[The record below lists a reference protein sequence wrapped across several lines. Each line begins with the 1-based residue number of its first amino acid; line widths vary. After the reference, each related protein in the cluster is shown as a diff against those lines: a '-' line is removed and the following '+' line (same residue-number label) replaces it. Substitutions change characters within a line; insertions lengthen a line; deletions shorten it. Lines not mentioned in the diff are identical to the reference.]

1 MAFLDNSGDIILDA
15 VLTETGRK
23 LLSSGGGIRISKF
36 ALGDDE
42 INYGLFDKNHPS
54 GSAYYDLE
62 ILQTPVFEAVSQIN
76 ANINYGLLTFTN
88 KNIIY
93 MPEFVQNT
101 KDNAGN
107 FATPHQKLYYLAV
120 NEETATTLEA
130 AGAIFGSSPQKVIRA
145 GSKNTRAI
153 TYELG
158 INSSEISKNSTTKA
172 QYITNLGMNDS
183 QFSVSVNG
191 LFLDLVMGLG
201 SSGDTYEN
209 ELNDNTLVSVPSSE
223 RFANARGGGPSKNRS
238 NYRDFR
244 VRGAQNNIFEPNGAS
259 TTASTFSV
267 ISGPGSRLV
276 MLNFGVAAGLQHTK
290 DGTRDRKYTQYGK
303 VGQTAKQ
310 TFGSAIGSETYD
322 FIDTTVYLS
331 ANTTGAQISIP
342 VRIVR
347 RAS

>member
-76 ANINYGLLTFTN
+76 ANINYGLLTFAN
-88 KNIIY
+88 KSIMY

-101 KDNAGN
+101 KDNAGG
-107 FATPHQKLYYLAV
+107 FAMPHQKLYYLAA
-120 NEETATTLEA
+120 NEETAAALRAGIFNTNPQKLIV
-130 AGAIFGSSPQKVIRA
+130 AGAT
-145 GSKNTRAI
+145 NTAAV

-158 INSSEISKNSTTKA
+158 INSSEISKNSTTKS
-172 QYITNLGMNDS
+172 QYITNIGMTDNN
-183 QFSVSVNG
+183 FSVSVNG
-191 LFLDLVMGLG
+191 LFLDLVMALPSNGP
-201 SSGDTYEN
+201 SYK
-209 ELNDNTLVSVPSSE
+209 NDLTTNSLASYPSPANLVNAAE
-223 RFANARGGGPSKNRS
+223 RGKSKNRV
-238 NYRDFR
+238 NYRDFSAAA
-244 VRGAQNNIFEPNGAS
+244 AQNEIFEPNGAS

-267 ISGPGSRLV
+267 ISGPGSSLV
-276 MLNFGVAAGLQHTK
+276 MLNFGIAAGLQHTK

-303 VGQTAKQ
+303 VGQTAEQ
-310 TFGSAIGSETYD
+310 TFGSAVGSETYD

>member
-76 ANINYGLLTFTN
+76 ANINYGLLTFAN
-88 KNIIY
+88 KSIMY

-120 NEETATTLEA
+120 NEETATTLEQD
-130 AGAIFGSSPQKVIRA
+130 GAIFGSSPQKVIRA
-145 GSKNTRAI
+145 GATNTRAV

-158 INSSEISKNSTTKA
+158 INSSEISKNSTTKS
-172 QYITNLGMNDS
+172 QYITNIGMTDNN
-183 QFSVSVNG
+183 FSVSVNG
-191 LFLDLVMGLG
+191 LFLDLVMALPSNGP
-201 SSGDTYEN
+201 SYK
-209 ELNDNTLVSVPSSE
+209 NDLTTNSLASYPSPANLVNAAE
-223 RFANARGGGPSKNRS
+223 RGKSKNRV
-238 NYRDFR
+238 NYRDFSAAA
-244 VRGAQNNIFEPNGAS
+244 AQNEIFEPNGAS

-267 ISGPGSRLV
+267 ISGPGSSLV
-276 MLNFGVAAGLQHTK
+276 MLNFGIAAGLQQTK

-303 VGQTAKQ
+303 VGQTALQ
-310 TFGSAIGSETYD
+310 TFGSAVGSETYD

>member
-76 ANINYGLLTFTN
+76 ANINYGLLTFAN

-107 FATPHQKLYYLAV
+107 FASLHQKLYYLAV
-120 NEETATTLEA
+120 NEETATTLEQD
-130 AGAIFGSSPQKVIRA
+130 GAIFGSSPQKVIRA

-172 QYITNLGMNDS
+172 QYITNVGMRDRS
-183 QFSVSVNG
+183 FSVSVNG

-201 SSGDTYEN
+201 PGNAYEN
-209 ELNDNTLVSVPSSE
+209 ELNDNTLVAVPSSE
-223 RFANARGGGPSKNRS
+223 RFVNGAGGSPSKNRA

-244 VRGAQNNIFEPNGAS
+244 VKGAQNNIFEPNGAS

-267 ISGPGSRLV
+267 ISGPGSSLV
-276 MLNFGVAAGLQHTK
+276 MLNFGIAAGLQHTK

-303 VGQTAKQ
+303 VGQTALQ
-310 TFGSAIGSETYD
+310 TFGSAVGSETYD

>member
-101 KDNAGN
+101 KANAGN
-107 FATPHQKLYYLAV
+107 FAVPHQKLYYLAV
-120 NEETATTLEA
+120 NEETATTLEG
-130 AGAIFGSSPQKVIRA
+130 AGAIFADSKEKVIRA
-145 GSKNTRAI
+145 GSKATYAI

-158 INSSEISKNSTTKA
+158 INSSEISKNSTTQG
-172 QYITNLGMNDS
+172 QYINNLGMRDN

-201 SSGDTYEN
+201 SGQAYEN
-209 ELNDNTLVSVPSSE
+209 ELADNTLVSVPSSE
-223 RFANARGGGPSKNRS
+223 QFVNATGGSPSKNRT

-244 VRGAQNNIFEPNGAS
+244 VKGAVNRIYEPNGAS

-267 ISGPGSRLV
+267 ISGPGSSLV
-276 MLNFGVAAGLQHTK
+276 MLNFGVSAGLQHTK

-303 VGQTAKQ
+303 VGQTALQ
-310 TFGSAIGSETYD
+310 TFGSAVGSETYD

>member
-76 ANINYGLLTFTN
+76 ANINYGLLTFAN

-120 NEETATTLEA
+120 NEETATTLEQD
-130 AGAIFGSSPQKVIRA
+130 GAIFGSSPQKVIRA

-172 QYITNLGMNDS
+172 KYITNVGMRDR

-191 LFLDLVMGLG
+191 LFLDLAMGLG
-201 SSGDTYEN
+201 AGGRYEN
-209 ELNDNTLVSVPSSE
+209 ELSDNTLVSVPSSE
-223 RFANARGGGPSKNRS
+223 AFVNAAGGSPSKNRA

-244 VRGAQNNIFEPNGAS
+244 VRGAENNIFEPNGAS

-267 ISGPGSRLV
+267 ISGPGSSLV

-303 VGQTAKQ
+303 VGQTALQ
-310 TFGSAIGSETYD
+310 TFGSAVGSETYD